1 MSLCYFGEKEGVIMG
16 TVYRATCP
24 QCNYEEQFCL
34 GSGLGGI
41 NLLSCIRVLSEK
53 EQLHIKK
60 MYENSEISSYLVE
73 KKLTECR
80 HCNTY
85 NKLKDKTI
93 IKIINQHGQCLVY
106 GGQCS
111 DCGRQLH
118 IYDEE
123 VDKDS
128 TKVTCPSCAETSLI
142 IYKEG
147 MWD

>member
-1 MSLCYFGEKEGVIMG
+1 MG
-16 TVYRATCP
+16 TVFRATCP
-24 QCNYEEQFCL
+24 ICNYEEQFCL
-34 GSGLGGI
+34 GSGLGGT

-53 EQLHIKK
+53 EQTDIRK
-60 MYENSEISSYLVE
+60 MYDNNEIASYLVE

-85 NKLKDKTI
+85 NKLKDETI
-93 IKIINQHGQCLVY
+93 ITIIDQHHQCLVY
-106 GGQCS
+106 GGQCR
-111 DCGRQLH
+111 DRGRELH

-128 TKVTCPSCAETSLI
+128 AKVACPSCAESSLI

-147 MWD
+147 LWG